1 MERYWIYVGKADED
15 QCPGQKIYKCE
26 VCGHYIYRYEHE
38 KYLGQ
43 CPKCHSIM
51 DSTRIKF

>member
-1 MERYWIYVGKADED
+1 MIKYWIYVGKADED
-15 QCPGQKIYKCE
+15 HFPGQKIYKCE
-26 VCGHYIYRYEHE
+26 VCGHYIYKYDHE
-38 KYLGQ
+38 NFLGQ